1 MSSVSV
7 LRCVWG
13 LPWGGRELADQPS
26 CGMPKD
32 RVGLFFLIYI
42 ILFLPTLTF
51 FVMFRKCDTFTQL

>member
-1 MSSVSV
+1 M

-32 RVGLFFLIYI
+32 RVGLFFFNIYYPV
-42 ILFLPTLTF
+42 LAHPYFLRH
-51 FVMFRKCDTFTQL
+51 VQEV